1 MRVLVAMSGGVDS
14 SVAAAMVL
22 EQGHEVI
29 GVTLKQWTGPD
40 GRLPT
45 AGCCTVVDA
54 EDARSVAARLGV
66 AHYVLDYTE
75 AFRTEV
81 VEPFSRE
88 YLAGRTP
95 NPCVTCNRSVRF
107 GALAERAA
115 ALGCDALATGHHAR
129 VRHDAAGWHLL
140 KGADPAKDQSYVLHG
155 LGQEDLATIRF
166 PDWSSLQERGA
177 GAGRRTRYAGGN
189 QGRQPG
195 PVLHRAWGPPGVPGR
210 ALPRGRSRRSDR
222 RSGTRRGWQPCGCGR
237 FYHRPAA
244 WSGRRPR
251 RTPVRRGGATDDE
264 HGRHRPQRG
273 SVGSGLHRSGRVV
286 RLRITACWRAHR
298 GEGSLSVG
306 AGSVQPFASMSV
318 SGRSISMSPQ
328 EAVAPGQSA
337 VFYDGDEVIGGGTID
352 EAMPARGAPPSRTI
366 RPEVVAVIRGRP

>member
-140 KGADPAKDQSYVLHG
+140 KGADPAKDQSYVLHS

-166 PDWSSLQERGA
+166 PIGHLSKSEVRARAAELGMRVATKADSQDLCFIGRGGHREFLAERFPEAAAVGPIVDLELGEVGSHA
-177 GAGRRTRYAGGN
+177 GAAGFTIGQRRGLGVALGEPRFVVEVQPTTNTVVIGRREDLLAVGCTVRAASFVSGSPPAGERIEVKVRYRSA
-189 QGRQPG
+189 
-195 PVLHRAWGPPGVPGR
+195 PV
-210 ALPRGRSRRSDR
+210 
-222 RSGTRRGWQPCGCGR
+222 
-237 FYHRPAA
+237 
-244 WSGRRPR
+244 
-251 RTPVRRGGATDDE
+251 GATLRQHVGFWAIDFDE
-264 HGRHRPQRG
+264 
-273 SVGSGLHRSGRVV
+273 
-286 RLRITACWRAHR
+286 
-298 GEGSLSVG
+298 
-306 AGSVQPFASMSV
+306 
-318 SGRSISMSPQ
+318 PQ

-366 RPEVVAVIRGRP
+366 RPEVVAVTRGRP